1 MALHENRM
9 IRLPLRRR
17 QVHVH
22 SSQLLT
28 PHMQRIVVTGADLAD
43 FHSPSADDHIKLFF
57 PNSQGEFVLPQLGE
71 NGIVW
76 PQNAEPSPARDYT
89 PRHFD
94 AEKQQLVLD
103 FVLHGHG
110 VASSWAKNA
119 QPGDVLFIGGP
130 RGSRLLA
137 NDYAN
142 YVLIGDET
150 ALPAIARRLEE
161 LPASAHSEV
170 LIEVPDARDCQKL
183 TTATQMS
190 ITWLYRNGT
199 DAANSTLLEKV
210 LSNLPPLQGD
220 TFYWIACE
228 SARARNMRL
237 FLQEQKHVNKEW
249 IHATGYWKAR
259 EDDNESG

>member
-9 IRLPLRRR
+9 IRLPLRLR
-17 QVHVH
+17 QVEVY
-22 SSQLLT
+22 SSQQLT
-28 PHMQRIVVTGADLAD
+28 LHMQRIVVTGAELAD
-43 FHSPSADDHIKLFF
+43 FQTPSPDDHIKLLF
-57 PNSQGEFVLPQLGE
+57 PNSQGEFVLPELGE

-76 PQNAEPSPARDYT
+76 PKNAEPSPARDYT

-94 AEKQQLVLD
+94 AEKQELTLD

-110 VASSWAKNA
+110 VASSWAQHA
-119 QPGDVLFIGGP
+119 QPGDKLVIGGP

-137 NDYAN
+137 DDYDN

-161 LPASAHSEV
+161 LPARAHTEV
-170 LIEVPDARDCQKL
+170 LIEVPESGDCQIL
-183 TTATQMS
+183 TTATHMS
-190 ITWLYRNGT
+190 LTWLYRNGVE
-199 DAANSTLLEKV
+199 AANSTLLENV
-210 LSNLPPLQGD
+210 LPNLPPLEGD

-237 FLQEQKHVNKEW
+237 FLQEQKQVNKEW

-259 EDDNESG
+259 EDNNELD